1 MTDTAC
7 LRRAVEHFMW
17 ESRPSSTNG
26 SDHVTVRTINDL
38 INETDKVLNQIID
51 ALEDRDSR

>member
-17 ESRPSSTNG
+17 ESHPSSSNG
-26 SDHVTVRTINDL
+26 SDPVTVRDINNL
-38 INETDKVLNQIID
+38 INETGKVLNQIID
-51 ALEDRDSR
+51 ALEDRESR

>member
-17 ESRPSSTNG
+17 ESRPSSSNG
-26 SDHVTVRTINDL
+26 SDPVTVRDINDL
-38 INETDKVLNQIID
+38 INETGKVLNQIID
-51 ALEDRDSR
+51 ALEDRESR